1 MGILN
6 LFIGV
11 FLLGSGAGTPAFD
24 NPRVAW
30 HYNTGAVIMCSPAVA
45 NMDDAHPGS
54 EIVIGNTAGE
64 VFCLSSYGTL
74 IWRKSFMSYYRFIH
88 PAIVDIDD
96 DGIPEVLIY
105 SRTDDSQGCLF
116 CLNNDGSER
125 WRLNTHNY
133 YYHVGLA
140 VANIDTLGTPEI
152 LVGSSNGIVYC
163 LNDSGGI
170 KWTYSAGGCI
180 AAPMV
185 ANIDGQETPE
195 VIFGSNDGKLCCLD
209 CQGNLEWETRLDIG
223 ISGTAIADVDLDG
236 EPELIV
242 ITESHLGNSGVC
254 CIKPDGSIKWSKEI
268 ITYNASGLSMAAID
282 DINNDSYPEIVV
294 FSNSYTDSKD
304 SIFALQDAGDSARVV
319 WVAGAAD
326 WIGGSSTIPVIYD
339 LDGNGVKEV
348 IWEGTE
354 YLRIYDGSDGGVLY
368 ENTDLYSPTAH
379 EHPAIA
385 DIDGDGHADIITI
398 YRNSEIAVLKCDD
411 WIECRDQFS
420 CYTYHIT
427 NINDDLSVP
436 RIEPNLWET
445 HNSWLSQGFLPYG
458 TIIVRPDQS
467 DSVLPDS
474 TREYTLMVINRTDSS
489 DVINISASGTKP
501 EWKREIYDST
511 GTDTLCDTNGDGV
524 PDIDSLSPDDT
535 ARILVKITPPS
546 DALYGDTD
554 TTIVTGS
561 LSHDPTVRDH
571 ATLTTTVERL
581 VSVNI
586 EPPSS
591 DSTQP
596 GETVRYYLWVRNE
609 GNSTDC
615 IDITATS
622 SWDTKIFD
630 CTGIDTL
637 TDTDGDGIQDVGTV
651 IPGEAKSIFI
661 DVTPP
666 QDVLLGE
673 VDTAV
678 VYARSSIDTSVSDSV
693 SLITKVYGDIGVII
707 EPDTSDSTY
716 PQEMIEYQLYVTNVG
731 KYLDVVDIET
741 MHTEEWDFSLV
752 DRQGN
757 ELCDTDGDG
766 RIDVGS
772 LETGETT
779 VIKFEVTPPPSLR
792 TGLEDTSVIYAISSL
807 DTARMDSAA
816 VTTRIRRIV
825 DIVLE
830 TDVPSD
836 SVAPLETIFYPF
848 RVINLGNGDDTVDLS
863 ISDAS
868 QGWEYVIYKDDV
880 ALEDHNN
887 NTIPDVIV
895 PMYGEEELQLKVTPP
910 LTVAYTEDTVK
921 LTGISS
927 VDTSVRDSL
936 LFITVVRASPSISIE
951 PDMEGYLYTGETK
964 EYVLTVSCGNIG
976 DTISLSPTPLPDGW
990 VGALYYEG
998 EEMEDI
1004 NGDGL
1009 LDLGYLSSFEERNI
1023 TFKVTAPELIGYTS
1037 DIDVASVV
1045 SAYSILYPPLSDSAV
1060 ITTHLRIGLDI
1071 YNYES
1076 PFKEKTTFVFS
1087 LPHSGDIKLDIYNR
1101 AGEKI
1106 KRLINTRY
1114 YNRGIHT
1121 EPWDGTNDN
1130 GERASPGV
1138 YIYVFEVTKDDG
1150 GTDRLIKKTILQK

>member
-6 LFIGV
+6 LLITA

-45 NMDDAHPGS
+45 NIDNAYPGS
-54 EIVIGNTAGE
+54 EIVIGNTVGE
-64 VFCLSSYGTL
+64 VLCFSSDGAL
-74 IWRKSFMSYYRFIH
+74 IWSQSFKEPLGFLH
-88 PAIVDIDD
+88 PAIADIDE
-96 DGIPEVLIY
+96 DGIPEVLIH
-105 SRTDDSQGCLF
+105 SRREDNQGCLF
-116 CLNNDGSER
+116 CLNNDGTER
-125 WRLNTHNY
+125 WRLNTQNY
-133 YYHVGLA
+133 WRNVGLTI
-140 VANIDTLGTPEI
+140 ANIDTVGTPEI
-152 LVGSSNGIVYC
+152 LVGSSNGTVYC
-163 LNDSGGI
+163 VNSSGVI
-170 KWTYSAGGCI
+170 KWTYSTGSFI
-180 AAPMV
+180 DAPAV
-185 ANIDGQETPE
+185 ANIDEQGTPE
-195 VIFGSNDGKLCCLD
+195 VLFGSSDGKLYCLD
-209 CQGNLEWETRLDIG
+209 SEGNLEWETWLDIP
-223 ISGTAIADVDLDG
+223 IHDNVIADIDLDG
-236 EPELIV
+236 KPEIIV
-242 ITESHLGNSGVC
+242 SARQLFDNSILYCV
-254 CIKPDGSIKWSKEI
+254 KSDGSIKWSKEI

-458 TIIVRPDQS
+458 TIIVRPDQA

-474 TREYTLMVINRTDSS
+474 TREYTLIVINRTDSS
-489 DVINISASGTKP
+489 DVVNISSSGTIP
-501 EWKREIYDST
+501 EWRREIYDST
-511 GTDTLCDTNGDGV
+511 GTDTLLDTNGDEV
-524 PDIDSLSPDDT
+524 PDIDSLFPDDT
-535 ARILVKITPPS
+535 ARILVKITPPP

-554 TTIVTGS
+554 TTTITGS
-561 LSHDPTVRDH
+561 LSHNPTVRDH
-571 ATLTTTVERL
+571 AILITTVERMIG
-581 VSVNI
+581 VNI
-586 EPPSS
+586 EPSSS

-609 GNSTDC
+609 GNFIDC
-615 IDITATS
+615 IDINAMS

-637 TDTDGDGIQDVGTV
+637 TDTDGDGVQDVG
-651 IPGEAKSIFI
+651 
-661 DVTPP
+661 DVSPYESEGLFVDITPP

-673 VDTAV
+673 IDTAL
-678 VYARSSIDTSVSDSV
+678 VYAISSIDTSVSDSV
-693 SLITKVYGDIGVII
+693 SLITRVYGDIGVII
-707 EPDTSDSTY
+707 EPDISDSTY
-716 PQEMIEYQLYVTNVG
+716 PQEMIEYQLYITNVG
-731 KYLDVVDIET
+731 KYEDVVDIET
-741 MHTEEWDFSLV
+741 RHTEEWDFSLV

-825 DIVLE
+825 DIDLE

-836 SVAPLETIFYPF
+836 SVAPLETTFYPF

-863 ISDAS
+863 ISNAS
-868 QGWEYVIYKDDV
+868 QGWEYVIYEDDIP
-880 ALEDHNN
+880 AEDHNN
-887 NTIPDVIV
+887 NTLPDVIV
-895 PMYGEEELQLKVTPP
+895 QMYGEEELRLKVIPP

-951 PDMEGYLYTGETK
+951 PDMEGFVSTGETE
-964 EYVLTVSCGNIG
+964 EYALSVSCGNVG

-990 VGALYYEG
+990 KGALYYEG
-998 EEMEDI
+998 EEMDDI